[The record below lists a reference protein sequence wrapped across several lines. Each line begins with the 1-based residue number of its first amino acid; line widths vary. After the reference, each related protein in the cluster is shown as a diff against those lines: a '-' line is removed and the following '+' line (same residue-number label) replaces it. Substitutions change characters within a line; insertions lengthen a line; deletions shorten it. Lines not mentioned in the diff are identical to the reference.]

1 MVIDLRAK
9 VFSPESKAP
18 SRNDLLIQ
26 KSLVEQSLNEARK
39 LLVSWSVEASKRK
52 VDSQLYFN
60 RMRELWYS
68 GKWDESHYKNLE
80 NRLREAFYNKGT
92 YTARVEILEDKLN
105 RIKTQLGL

>member
-39 LLVSWSVEASKRK
+39 LLVSWSVESSKRRIELTQMQSPLCC
-52 VDSQLYFN
+52 DN
-60 RMRELWYS
+60 RTPIERLI
-68 GKWDESHYKNLE
+68 ESVE
-80 NRLREAFYNKGT
+80 NKGM
-92 YTARVEILEDKLN
+92 YTARVKILEEELN
-105 RIKTQLGL
+105 MIKTELGL

>member
-39 LLVSWSVEASKRK
+39 LLFSWSVEAVKREK
-52 VDSQLYFN
+52 DYHLYLH
-60 RMRELWYS
+60 RIQELWYS
-68 GKWDESHYKNLE
+68 GKWDDSHYKQLE
-80 NRLREAFYNKGT
+80 NRMYEAFRCKGT